1 VVGALTRKESHE
13 APRDTCHRCR
23 LRELRRKPSSAYDVR
38 VDVSGHLLKLPPRLH
53 RGRQNHGW
61 RRSGGAL
68 QPPTRASH
76 ASRSPPAPIMKK
88 LDTLVETNGLS
99 QAPAEAYRADPS
111 RERNRGAARGSPV
124 LPQGA
129 MSRGLQTS
137 KGGQAVARPT
147 IRTGR
152 SASRGR
158 KSFDRATPRVVRWLR
173 DCREA
178 TRPRS
183 AHSLVSLG

>member
-1 VVGALTRKESHE
+1 MSFARTAAKAIVCVRRPSRCQWTSAQVVTPLTPGPRES
-13 APRDTCHRCR
+13 R
-23 LRELRRKPSSAYDVR
+23 LEEIGWSASTAD
-38 VDVSGHLLKLPPRLH
+38 S
-53 RGRQNHGW
+53 
-61 RRSGGAL
+61 
-68 QPPTRASH
+68 RASH

-173 DCREA
+173 DCRVA